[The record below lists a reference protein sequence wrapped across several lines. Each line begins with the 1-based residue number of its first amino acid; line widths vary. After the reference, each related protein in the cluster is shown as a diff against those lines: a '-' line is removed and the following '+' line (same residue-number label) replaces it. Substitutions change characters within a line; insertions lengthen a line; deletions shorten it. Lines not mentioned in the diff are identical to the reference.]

1 VIDLAAEK
9 GSPMKLS
16 RLTLLLAALFIAGA
30 PSEATA
36 QTGGSQLTW
45 KPVEWAFPTPGMLTV
60 ELDGKK
66 VYQLGKNVYGLKH
79 EHNGIDVRVVLFA
92 PELAAAAELTHIQ
105 DPKGLPDVDM
115 FLAAVGVMKA
125 VETPEGFTNK
135 YLGEGKL
142 DGRALYIFETKS
154 GANVGAQVSD
164 KRNLVIVMPAP
175 SVKE

>member
-1 VIDLAAEK
+1 
-9 GSPMKLS
+9 MKLS
-16 RLTLLLAALFIAGA
+16 RLTLLFTALFIVAATRG
-30 PSEATA
+30 ATA
-36 QTGGSQLTW
+36 QTSGPQLTW
-45 KPVEWAFPTPGMLTV
+45 KPVKWAFPTPEMLTV

-66 VYQLGKNVYGLKH
+66 VYQLGKNVYGFKH
-79 EHNGIDVRVVLFA
+79 EHNGIEIRVVMFA

-115 FLAAVGVMKA
+115 FLAAIGVMKA
-125 VETPEGFTNK
+125 VETPEGYINK
-135 YLGEGKL
+135 YLGSGKL
-142 DGRALYIFETKS
+142 DDRPLYIFETKS